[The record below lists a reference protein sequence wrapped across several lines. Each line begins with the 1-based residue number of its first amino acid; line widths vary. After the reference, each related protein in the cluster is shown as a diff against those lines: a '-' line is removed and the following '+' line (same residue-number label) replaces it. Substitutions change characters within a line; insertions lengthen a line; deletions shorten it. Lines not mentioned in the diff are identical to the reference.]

1 MTATTTPK
9 LRAATDSFLRF
20 ALRADATCSGLMG
33 IAAIPLAGWLAE
45 ISGTSKAFEYS
56 MGAFFIAFAIG
67 VFVIAAR
74 PSVKQAG
81 IVIAAGNVLY
91 TVGIHRLRAR
101 RCLTV
106 DHHRCGAHIGHRRLH
121 PDHGR
126 TAIPGR
132 AAHQVSGQIRL
143 VTRFLAKCVS

>member
-9 LRAATDSFLRF
+9 LPVANDSFLRF

-45 ISGTSKAFEYS
+45 ISGTSTAFEYG

-67 VFVIAAR
+67 VFVVAAR

-81 IVIAAGNVLY
+81 IVIAAGNVFY
-91 TVGIHRLRAR
+91 TVATVVFVLVGVFPLTTFGVVATLATGVYTLVMAELQYQGVR
-101 RCLTV
+101 R
-106 DHHRCGAHIGHRRLH
+106 I
-121 PDHGR
+121 
-126 TAIPGR
+126 
-132 AAHQVSGQIRL
+132 
-143 VTRFLAKCVS
+143 KK